1 VKALLATSGRFHTF
15 ALARELHARA
25 ALGHIVTGFPWFA
38 VARENLPRS
47 YVSTTPWAQMLNFA
61 TKRIGLSGPQL
72 DQRMLLEAFRSVDRV
87 ALKLVDQA
95 DALIALSG
103 SGLQTGKAFRERG
116 KPYICD
122 RGSSHILHQQ
132 QILNEEADL
141 NGVPRPFFSPAIVER
156 ELREYEASTAVT
168 VPSRFSER
176 SFSAHGLSATK
187 IRRIPYGVNLSHFH
201 PTSLPDSDRFD
212 IIFVGSLCLR
222 KGLSYLLKAFSKF
235 RHPRKRLTLVGV
247 RTPETVYFDG
257 LLAQDGVR
265 VLGTIPHLQLK
276 NILSTSHVMVLP
288 SVEDG
293 FGLVMAEALACGCP
307 VIATENTGAE
317 DLFTDGQEGFVVPI
331 RSATAIS
338 DKLQTLA
345 DHPALRE
352 TMSRA
357 AIARTTSFSGW
368 TQYGDRFYGLLREL
382 AGASPKAPAG
392 FATMHNAGPGAQRS

>member
-1 VKALLATSGRFHTF
+1 MKTLLATSGRFHTF
-15 ALARELHARA
+15 ALARELYARS
-25 ALGHIVTGFPWFA
+25 ALGHIVTGFPWSK

-47 YVSTTPWAQMLNFA
+47 YVSTTPAAQIVNFA
-61 TKRIGLSGPQL
+61 MKRIGLSGPQI
-72 DQRMLLEAFRSVDRV
+72 DQRILLEAFRSVDRL
-87 ALKLVDQA
+87 ALKFVEQA

-103 SGLQTGKAFRERG
+103 SGLQTGKAFRKHG

-156 ELREYEASTAVT
+156 ELREYEASTAIT
-168 VPSRFSER
+168 VPSRFAER
-176 SFSAHGLSATK
+176 SFAAHGFSPAR

-201 PTSLPDSDRFD
+201 RASPPDSDRFD

-222 KGLSYLLKAFSKF
+222 KGLPYLLRAFSKF
-235 RHPRKRLTLVGV
+235 KHPRKRLTLIGL
-247 RTPETVYFDG
+247 RTPETVYFDR

-265 VLGTIPHLQLK
+265 VLGTVPHLQLK
-276 NILSTSHVMVLP
+276 DILSRSHVMVLP

-317 DLFTDGQEGFVVPI
+317 DLFADGTEGFVIPI
-331 RSATAIS
+331 RSDAAIAE
-338 DKLQTLA
+338 KLQALA
-345 DHPALRE
+345 DNPALRE
-352 TMSRA
+352 AMSGA
-357 AIARTTSFSGW
+357 AVSRTAAFFGW
-368 TQYGDRFYGLLREL
+368 TQYGDQFFALLQEL
-382 AGASPKAPAG
+382 TGASSNAPAAL
-392 FATMHNAGPGAQRS
+392 ATMPVTN